1 MSKNNNQDS
10 FKVKSRK
17 KNRFTQIDNEILDCI
32 TFDYAIDKLVY
43 IVLER
48 FNFYDE
54 TSTVK
59 PSIGTIAAMCATK
72 SKNTIRDSI
81 KRLVDMDL
89 VEVEEGGKKANG
101 EFHPNT
107 YWLLEIPETIR
118 YNSIDNEVAVEK
130 KRQRD
135 RERKN
140 TKKLM
145 KEENKKVVKGSSKNE
160 PPKNNEKGSSKNELG
175 SSKNEP
181 GSSNFEGNNNTSFNT
196 SFNTYISSSSNA
208 INYYKESK
216 GIKRISKDER
226 TQIEQWV
233 SILGEHGHAIFIEAI
248 RIAIKADKV
257 ELRYIEGIL
266 NKWHEF
272 GVKQVEDID
281 AYTEDFKRKQQE
293 KNNRPNGRKIIR
305 KDPVPEWKNKPDEE
319 VSGQTENNIEAEKK
333 FEAIMKQY
341 KRA

>member
-1 MSKNNNQDS
+1 MSKNNNQDA

-17 KNRFTQIDNEILDCI
+17 KNKFTQIDNEILDCI
-32 TFDYAIDKLVY
+32 TFEYAIDKLVY

-72 SKNTIRDSI
+72 SKNTIRESI

-101 EFHPNT
+101 EYHPNT
-107 YWLLEIPETIR
+107 YWLLEIPEAIR
-118 YNSIDNEVAVEK
+118 YSSIDNEVAVEK

-135 RERKN
+135 KERKN
-140 TKKLM
+140 AKKLM
-145 KEENKKVVKGSSKNE
+145 KEENKKIKEGSSKNE
-160 PPKNNEKGSSKNELG
+160 PPKNNETGSSKNELG

-233 SILGEHGHAIFIEAI
+233 STLGEHGHVLFIEAI

-281 AYTEDFKRKQQE
+281 VYTEDFKRKQQE
-293 KNNRPNGRKIIR
+293 KNNRSNGRKIIR
-305 KDPVPEWKNKPDEE
+305 KDPIPEWKNNSEE
-319 VSGQTENNIEAEKK
+319 DLNNQTENTIESEKR
-333 FEAIMKQY
+333 FEEIMKQF

>member
-1 MSKNNNQDS
+1 MSENNNQDS

-17 KNRFTQIDNEILDCI
+17 KNKFTQIDNEILDCI

-101 EFHPNT
+101 EYHPNT

-140 TKKLM
+140 TKKLI
-145 KEENKKVVKGSSKNE
+145 KEENKKIVKGSSKNE
-160 PPKNNEKGSSKNELG
+160 PPENNEKGSSKNEPG

-181 GSSNFEGNNNTSFNT
+181 GSSNFEGNNKTSFNT
-196 SFNTYISSSSNA
+196 SFNTYISSSSTA

-226 TQIEQWV
+226 SQIEQWI
-233 SILGEHGHAIFIEAI
+233 STLGEHGHAIFIEAI

-266 NKWHEF
+266 NKWYEF

-281 AYTEDFKRKQQE
+281 AYTENFKRKQQE
-293 KNNRPNGRKIIR
+293 KNTRSNGRKTIR
-305 KDPVPEWKNKPDEE
+305 KEPVPEWKSNPEDEINNH
-319 VSGQTENNIEAEKK
+319 TENNIEAEKK